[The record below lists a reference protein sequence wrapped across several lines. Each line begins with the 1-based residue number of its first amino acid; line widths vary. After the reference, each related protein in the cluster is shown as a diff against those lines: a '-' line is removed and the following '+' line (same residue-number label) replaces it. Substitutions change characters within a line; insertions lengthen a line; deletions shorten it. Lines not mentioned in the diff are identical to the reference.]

1 MEKISEIDQKLNDLK
16 TLRNELSYL
25 ANNCHGDDRP
35 DCPIL
40 NALSKK

>member
-1 MEKISEIDQKLNDLK
+1 MASA
-16 TLRNELSYL
+16 LRYL

-40 NALSKK
+40 DGLAKGELANDGGQRCH